1 MYYQKKNIQIT
12 LNYSIFVLCTFNM
25 AIVEIGTIIAA
36 KITPSVA
43 MSAMKKDKF

>member
-1 MYYQKKNIQIT
+1 
-12 LNYSIFVLCTFNM
+12 M

-43 MSAMKKDKF
+43 MSAMKKGKI